1 MSCKIV
7 FLSDTHCQLSKVQ
20 LPKGDLLIHSGD
32 LTYSGT
38 IQEIQTEL
46 DIIAKLDFEE
56 KIIIAGNHD
65 WLFQKQPG
73 LARQM
78 CKDRGIIYLEDS
90 SFEFDG
96 LKIYGSPWQ
105 PFFCNW
111 AFNLFRGDELKKKWD
126 LIPDDTKILV
136 THSPVY
142 GILDSTILGERVGCE
157 ELYKRVMEVQ
167 PLIHSSGHIHD
178 DYGTKSYNDTL
189 FINASTCN
197 ESYRPVN
204 KPIVVEIEEG
214 KIKGFIC
221 E

>member
-1 MSCKIV
+1 MKII
-7 FLSDTHCQLSKVQ
+7 FISDTHCQLDKVK
-20 LPKGDLLIHSGD
+20 LPEGDLLIHSGD

-38 IQEIQTEL
+38 IQEIQKEL
-46 DIIAKLDFEE
+46 DIMSKLNFEE
-56 KIIIAGNHD
+56 KIFVAGNHD

-73 LARQM
+73 LAQQM

-111 AFNLFRGDELKKKWD
+111 AFNLFGNELEQKWS
-126 LIPDDTKILV
+126 LIPDDVDILV
-136 THSPVY
+136 THGPPY
-142 GILDSTILGERVGCE
+142 GILDQTMLDKRVGCGW
-157 ELYKRVMEVQ
+157 LYKKVVEVQ
-167 PLIHSSGHIHD
+167 PLIHSFGHIHD
-178 DYGTKSYNDTL
+178 CYGTISYNNTL

-204 KPIVVEIEEG
+204 KPIVVEIEDG
-214 KIKGFIC
+214 KIKDFLC

>member
-20 LPKGDLLIHSGD
+20 IPKGDLLIHSGD

-56 KIIIAGNHD
+56 KIIVAGNHD

-73 LARQM
+73 LAQQM

-126 LIPDDTKILV
+126 LIPNDTKILV

-167 PLIHSSGHIHD
+167 PLIHSSGHIHN

-214 KIKGFIC
+214 KIKDFLC